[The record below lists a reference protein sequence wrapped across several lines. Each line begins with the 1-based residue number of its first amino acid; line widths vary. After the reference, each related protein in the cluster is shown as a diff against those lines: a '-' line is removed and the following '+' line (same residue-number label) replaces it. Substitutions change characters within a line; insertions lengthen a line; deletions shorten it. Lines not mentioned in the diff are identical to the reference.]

1 MYICKMKKITTKI
14 LQQRFSVNKYED
26 DYDSFLVLIEIIDG
40 KPKHSYVIKMGNYK
54 FCDETLHYYSI
65 NSN

>member
-1 MYICKMKKITTKI
+1 MKKNETKI
-14 LQQRFSVNKYED
+14 LQQRFSVNKYEA
-26 DYDSFLVLIEIIDG
+26 DYDNYLVLIEIVDG
-40 KPKHSYVIKMGNYK
+40 KPSHSYVVPMGNYK